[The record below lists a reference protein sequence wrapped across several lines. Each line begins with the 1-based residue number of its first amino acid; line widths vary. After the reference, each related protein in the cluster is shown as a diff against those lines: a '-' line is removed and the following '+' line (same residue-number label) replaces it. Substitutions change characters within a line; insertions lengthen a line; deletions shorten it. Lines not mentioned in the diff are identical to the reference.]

1 MMKVSLKRKKQYTA
15 LLLLIGL
22 GVFTANAQIISKNAI
37 GIRAGDNDGFG
48 SEISYQRA
56 LGNATRLELDLGWR
70 DTKNFDA
77 MKFTALH
84 QWVYP
89 IENRFNWYVGA
100 GGGIGFFD
108 NNNINSD
115 DEVFVVASGDIG
127 IEYNFKI
134 PLLISLDLRPEVSF
148 NNDYSDGLDLDAA
161 LGIRYQF

>member
-1 MMKVSLKRKKQYTA
+1 MRTSTKGKILTLMCA
-15 LLLLIGL
+15 IGL
-22 GVFTANAQIISKNAI
+22 GVASANAQTIANNAI

-70 DTKNFDA
+70 NTNNYDA
-77 MKFTALH
+77 MKFSAIH

-89 IENRFNWYVGA
+89 IENRFNWFVGA

-108 NNNINSD
+108 NNNINND

-134 PLLISLDLRPEVSF
+134 PLIISLDLRPEVSF
-148 NNDYSDGLDLDAA
+148 NNDYSDGLDIDTA

>member
-1 MMKVSLKRKKQYTA
+1 MRVSTKYKKQITSA
-15 LLLLIGL
+15 LFLLGM
-22 GVFTANAQIISKNAI
+22 GVFTANAQTISKNAI
-37 GIRAGDNDGFG
+37 GFRAGDNDGFG
-48 SEISYQRA
+48 TEISYQRA
-56 LGNATRLELDLGWR
+56 LGNSTRMEFDLGWR
-70 DTKNFDA
+70 DNDNFDA

-161 LGIRYQF
+161 LGIKYQF

>member
-1 MMKVSLKRKKQYTA
+1 MKKLIPNKKQFLT
-15 LLLLIGL
+15 LVCVLGL
-22 GVFTANAQIISKNAI
+22 GVFSANAQIIANNAI

-70 DTKNFDA
+70 DTNNFDA
-77 MKFTALH
+77 MKVSALH

-108 NNNINSD
+108 NNNSNND

-148 NNDYSDGLDLDAA
+148 NNNYSDGLDLDAA
-161 LGIRYQF
+161 LGLRYQF